1 MTNPGRLE
9 QDSVWQRIEDDRLE
23 ASDREKYGLG
33 EEHFRQFQEERKRAA
48 QEADEQEHSRE
59 FSLDRAGKRPR

>member
-1 MTNPGRLE
+1 MTTARRLE
-9 QDSVWQRIEDDRLE
+9 QDSVWQRIEDDRPE

-33 EEHFRQFQEERKRAA
+33 EESFREFQEERKRAA

-59 FSLDRAGKRPR
+59 FTVDRAGK